1 MDEKN
6 KLVLQMGMFFIIVIG
21 VFSYIILN
29 EKKYEILTPKVE
41 EKLNNYI
48 DKEFAKEKI
57 NLDIGKI
64 KYILDDRS
72 YKIKLNNSK
81 NKKLYFYVIYKNKKI
96 TNTYK
101 KDYLEGKSLYTY
113 TENKYK
119 KEFKNSN
126 LKFTKSLDKYPNTI
140 YEKIINN
147 EIESLPIYNIETE
160 LTIDNHELGTITKKI
175 NSFYLKTKKSG
186 YNPKEYKVTIVDK
199 NDIKFSVEIDNLTE
213 ELISNNLS
221 DIISG
226 IINKDKSIIDKYN
239 IEYKYI

>member
-1 MDEKN
+1 MDQKN
-6 KLVLQMGMFFIIVIG
+6 KLVLEMGIFFILVVG
-21 VFSYIILN
+21 AFSYIILN
-29 EKKYEILTPKVE
+29 EKKYELLTPKVE
-41 EKLNNYI
+41 EKMNKYI

-64 KYILDDRS
+64 KYTMDDRS
-72 YKIKLNNSK
+72 YKIKLNNS
-81 NKKLYFYVIYKNKKI
+81 NNNNLYFYVIYKNKKI
-96 TNTYK
+96 TDTYK
-101 KDYLEGKSLYTY
+101 KDYIEGKSLYTY

-213 ELISNNLS
+213 ELIISNLNE
-221 DIISG
+221 IISG

-239 IEYKYI
+239 ITYKYI